1 MHTFFP
7 SKNCEDIIY
16 IAILLVE
23 EYYMAM
29 KYLLL
34 SFVLNFSGILK
45 YKLYVFFCHFYSESL
60 QQIEHNFVNTIFFTV
75 DVCTHIICIFML
87 RTIDLLHD

>member
-1 MHTFFP
+1 MEKMHTFFP

-34 SFVLNFSGILK
+34 SFVLSFL
-45 YKLYVFFCHFYSESL
+45 
-60 QQIEHNFVNTIFFTV
+60 
-75 DVCTHIICIFML
+75 
-87 RTIDLLHD
+87 